1 MKHKCI
7 LLSFL
12 ILLLLSQKLSA
23 PASIELS
30 SGYNIPFGK
39 WSDTFGKGFY
49 FGGTASF
56 TFSEYINP
64 GIGVNLVFP
73 KTGNTALS
81 EYKRTHDTESISL
94 FTNTGYIFIENRID
108 ISLSK
113 NSTFSIEAGYGLHT
127 QRVHAT
133 IIYDSYEC
141 MDNLSG
147 HGPFIGIGF
156 KRKIDF
162 SVFNYIKPNIRF
174 YYSPTEVNY
183 LVINNSSEVKKLK
196 VAEKRVGIFMGVTL
210 ISFVED

>member
-7 LLSFL
+7 LLFL
-12 ILLLLSQKLSA
+12 LCTLLITEKVYA

-39 WSDTFGKGFY
+39 WSHTFGKGFY

-64 GIGVNLVFP
+64 GIGIQLVFP
-73 KTGNTALS
+73 ETGNIALL
-81 EYKRTHDTESISL
+81 EYKRIHDTEFISL
-94 FTNTGYIFIENRID
+94 FTNTGYIFIENRVD

-113 NSTFSIEAGYGLHT
+113 NNTLSIEAGYGLHT

-147 HGPFIGIGF
+147 NGPFIGIGF

-162 SVFNYIKPNIRF
+162 SVFNYIKPNLRF
-174 YYSPTEVNY
+174 YYSSNEVHY
-183 LVINNSSEVKKLK
+183 LVINRSSEAEKLK
-196 VAEKRVGIFMGVTL
+196 VAERRVGIFLGIVLTSMG
-210 ISFVED
+210 EE